1 MLWFLVSFAYLWVY
15 EGDSLYKGFSKG
27 SVITGDSVTLGNKIE
42 EFEWESS
49 GFVSKIVEIDGDI
62 YFSISDEGIIARM
75 NEDGKVDTILNREGS
90 LISLGRKGNTLA
102 AGLSPSGKI
111 FFIKNLNILDSLSA
125 PSDNIYCI
133 FEYDGEFLV
142 GTGPEGIVYKLV
154 NGKNFEEYYKTQ
166 SSSVTKWVI
175 KDGKL
180 LLGTSNPGLV
190 YIIEKN
196 DNGKIYYDPGFEEI
210 NGLGYVGDTL
220 CVSGFS
226 YREGESVGSI
236 KFYIK
241 NREFEVY
248 KGTVILCGESSN
260 GKFYAGEAE
269 DGQIGEFHQ
278 NTFSIVADFDESKI
292 TTLKSIDGD
301 IWIGSGYPAKI
312 YKFTKKKLKEGE
324 YISSVF
330 KGGVSVIWGNLEY
343 EGKGDIEISIRGG
356 KKKEVDS
363 SWNQW
368 RKIDSRITIEEP
380 FIQWKALLKE
390 EKAFL
395 KEVRVSYGKEN
406 SSPEIKKV
414 GVLPPRIGTGAM
426 DENGA
431 VMRPISSEEKGRLSK
446 MGFYIPE
453 DAYMIPE
460 GIRCIFWEASDPDN
474 DRLMFDVFV
483 SRDSKNWDIMKENL
497 MNNSYFLNASAYPDG
512 TYYVKIIARDNLD
525 RTDPLKSEKTI
536 SFLVDQTPPVIE
548 GIKKKVMGDSVL
560 VSGTVKDD
568 LSSIISVL
576 YSTAETKKLQWKRAR
591 AVDGLFDEKK
601 ENFIFKVH
609 KNEKFGAIRVIDR
622 HSNSKIE
629 RIEF

>member
-15 EGDSLYKGFSKG
+15 EGDSLYKGFPKG
-27 SVITGDSVTLGNKIE
+27 SVITEDSIMLGNKIE
-42 EFEWESS
+42 EFAWESS
-49 GFVSKIVEIDGDI
+49 GFVSGIVKIDDNI
-62 YFSISDEGIIARM
+62 YFSISDAGIIARM
-75 NEDGKVDTILNREGS
+75 DKNGKIDTVLSREGS

-111 FFIKNLNILDSLSA
+111 FFIKDLEILDSLSA
-125 PSDNIYCI
+125 PSDNIYCM
-133 FEYDGEFLV
+133 FEFDGNFLI
-142 GTGPEGIVYKLV
+142 GTGPEGKVYNLV
-154 NGKNFEEYYKTQ
+154 NDKEFKEYYKTQ

-175 KDGKL
+175 KDKEL
-180 LLGTSNPGLV
+180 FLGTSNPGLV
-190 YIIEKN
+190 YRIDKN
-196 DNGKIYYDPGFEEI
+196 DDGKIYYDPGFEEI

-220 CVSGFS
+220 CVSGFFFK
-226 YREGESVGSI
+226 EGESVGGI
-236 KFYIK
+236 KFYLK
-241 NREFEVY
+241 NREYEVY
-248 KGTVILCGESSN
+248 QGTIILSGESAN

-278 NTFSIVADFDESKI
+278 KSFSIVADLDESKI
-292 TTLKSIDGD
+292 TTLRNISGD
-301 IWIGSGYPAKI
+301 IWMGSGYPAKI

-363 SWNQW
+363 SWSEW
-368 RKIDSRITIEEP
+368 KKIDRKITINEP

-390 EKAFL
+390 DKAYL
-395 KEVRVSYGKEN
+395 KGVRVSYGKEN
-406 SSPEIKKV
+406 SAPDIKKI
-414 GVLPPRIGTGAM
+414 GVLPPRIGTGTM
-426 DENGA
+426 DENAA

-460 GIRCIFWEASDPDN
+460 GIRCIYWEAADPDN
-474 DRLMFDVFV
+474 DRLLFDVFV
-483 SRDSKNWDIMKENL
+483 SRDSKSWDMMRDNL
-497 MNNSYFLNASAYPDG
+497 MNNSYFLNASSYPDG
-512 TYYVKIIARDNLD
+512 TYYVKIVARDDLD
-525 RTDPLKSEKTI
+525 RPDPFKSEEII
-536 SFLVDQTPPVIE
+536 SFLVDQTPPVVE
-548 GIKKKVMGDSVL
+548 GIKKKVIGDSVF
-560 VSGTVKDD
+560 VSGAVTDE

-576 YSTAETKKLQWKRAR
+576 YSTAETQNLQWKRAR

-601 ENFIFKVH
+601 ENFVFKVN
-609 KNEKFGAIRVIDR
+609 KKEKFGAIRVTDR
-622 HSNSKIE
+622 HSNTKII